1 MKRLPASTVNSLT
14 FDSSA
19 ESASAAQAAFDYI
32 PPQGILAIGGL
43 VSGVPL
49 INPSDL
55 DYRVLFDQF
64 STAPGFLFNLVS
76 QLSAATRSDYDIGT
90 GSIVA
95 TPESSTFVLLG
106 SGLIGITSLVRRR
119 FYP

>member
-1 MKRLPASTVNSLT
+1 VTRWTGASRQSICISLYHEATTGLTVNSLT

-32 PPQGILAIGGL
+32 SPQGILAIGGL

-76 QLSAATRSDYDIGT
+76 QLSAGNK
-90 GSIVA
+90 V
-95 TPESSTFVLLG
+95 
-106 SGLIGITSLVRRR
+106 GL
-119 FYP
+119 